1 MKYYTNYLTITFIS
15 INIVMQFNNELKNGI
30 MITSDNLKE
39 IIQTISPENIQAAI
53 NGTLHAYGFDLDV
66 FETPTITDYILS
78 NFK

>member
-1 MKYYTNYLTITFIS
+1 
-15 INIVMQFNNELKNGI
+15 

-53 NGTLHAYGFDLDV
+53 NGTG
-66 FETPTITDYILS
+66 DYIKS